1 MFSRGPLAV
10 AARSARLGA
19 AVAVGVAVAVAAAVG
34 VDVAVVVAVAGEVA
48 VAGAVDTAGSA
59 SAPWSVP
66 WLGLAA
72 GSSLPDTRD
81 ALVADAETIGEAIA
95 AAAAADVVGVFWD
108 AGTIVALGPLAP
120 VLPAVGE
127 PAVPVVPIAVVAGP
141 AAAVVGAPGDAAVV
155 GGALSA
161 AAIGTA
167 ATGKIRLN
175 TIARVITHDQTRDKV
190 SLPCGYLLSIR
201 YSCFVLV
208 LLDRGIRVVP
218 FVCPALLAWVALRRA
233 AAAPRPISWCWVAG
247 GAIPCR
253 WLGTRTVGPENEEV
267 LNAAV

>member
-34 VDVAVVVAVAGEVA
+34 VDVAVVVAVAVEVA
-48 VAGAVDTAGSA
+48 VAGAVDAAGSA
-59 SAPWSVP
+59 SAPWSVTT
-66 WLGLAA
+66 LGLAA
-72 GSSLPDTRD
+72 GSSLPEARD
-81 ALVADAETIGEAIA
+81 ALVGDEEAIGEATAA
-95 AAAAADVVGVFWD
+95 AAAAADVVGVFW
-108 AGTIVALGPLAP
+108 GTGTNVALGPLAP
-120 VLPAVGE
+120 VLPAVEE

-141 AAAVVGAPGDAAVV
+141 AVAVEGTPGDAVV
-155 GGALSA
+155 VVGALSA

-233 AAAPRPISWCWVAG
+233 AAAPRPISA
-247 GAIPCR
+247 
-253 WLGTRTVGPENEEV
+253 VG
-267 LNAAV
+267 